1 MADAR
6 DNTHSS
12 AHSLDGRRPLVVGL
26 TGGIAAGKSL
36 VGRMFEAL
44 GLPVWNAD
52 DAAKQLYATDSA
64 LREAMV
70 ERWGDDIGAFDV
82 AGNLVDIDRQALAK
96 IVFNDPL
103 ELTWLEQRVHPAV
116 GRAFEKWIADVQCT
130 EHADI
135 VVREA
140 AILFESKSDETCDMV
155 VTVEAPLNL
164 RISRALARKSNEAL
178 KKEDILKRV
187 EQQWQ
192 PHERMAKADHVV
204 QNDGISPLLPQVFEL
219 VSLIRCR
226 LG

>member
-1 MADAR
+1 M
-6 DNTHSS
+6 
-12 AHSLDGRRPLVVGL
+12 VGL

-116 GRAFEKWIADVQCT
+116 GRAFEKWVADVQST
-130 EHADI
+130 EHANI